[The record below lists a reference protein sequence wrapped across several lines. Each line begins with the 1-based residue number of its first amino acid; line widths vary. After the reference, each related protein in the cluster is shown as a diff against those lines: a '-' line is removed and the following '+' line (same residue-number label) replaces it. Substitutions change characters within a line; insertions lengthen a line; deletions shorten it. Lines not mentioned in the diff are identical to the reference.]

1 MDVDKL
7 IEKVTQVR
15 KVIIKVPGIKQFDAQ
30 IRKSAGLAVKGMQSV
45 ASSSDS
51 VGAAFKRLQKITN
64 PNAFLAGTFQ
74 SANQGAIS
82 LLETL
87 SRTTIVLFGITS
99 AFKTLQATASAF
111 YNETIGRANA
121 YYEQLLKTKTTLA
134 STNDVFVNEKKI
146 LDPLE
151 KIESISGLIDSRIDS
166 IRLKTIELAGVTS
179 GEVVE
184 VFSIV
189 ASQAGQIGANLEQ
202 AEDLA
207 ISFAAALGTFGL
219 PLRQARQEITSILQG
234 NVNVDSYI
242 AQALQITSSDIQ
254 KARSQIGGISAYLQK
269 KLETAVAGQ
278 SLAAKTL
285 EGVLSNIRDIYEEFT
300 RNIGD
305 VQLQPLIKAWSFIFE
320 TLNKSL
326 ATIKSIGREMG
337 KLPVAIGTGIT
348 NAAGFN
354 QEGNSA
360 AAAEGVT
367 RVLEK
372 VDVIFSKLQ
381 VNITQLMNQLNTQ
394 LGAIMQNIATMIG
407 LLTNSLGQ
415 FTEAVAILTRAQIE
429 SFVGTLAQV
438 IPILTG
444 AVLGVSALI
453 SAWAELLKLPIVQA
467 FVRLKTTFKLLEM
480 TGVLAVARI
489 VTKIIIFRKML
500 MGTWNAIVW
509 GITMAKAGIA
519 AVLVWISKL
528 LLTLSALIAKITA
541 VAVASGIISS
551 ESTKDIDALSDTL
564 KQVGEQAQES
574 GSKIKLMGIGIKGL
588 ANAFKGLLK
597 ATLIIAAV
605 QLAIAAVVESLSAYQ
620 RYRDQLAK
628 DKSLENSIKYLDET
642 AEQAA
647 KGGLTSLQE
656 KLRELAQRDVRE
668 AMEEAVAKIKEL
680 KDELKDLGTD
690 ESPLM
695 YGGAGAID
703 TKSLKR
709 SKAQIELEKWQ
720 KKYKALEAKL
730 DKKNVDEKVRLESN
744 NRKNLEKEVAEFRK
758 QLADDEFRY
767 RQRLARAEV
776 EKLRLQQQLELQRL
790 DAILKKRIEGEE
802 GASRAFMENLNN
814 YLRKKQQGEDDIN
827 AREKSLQL
835 DLADLAKEIADYKY
849 NTEKKIAALQEKMGI
864 YQMKVA
870 DYKYDKAKEQETNLG
885 QAGSLV
891 KLIADSESYGGNYGA
906 FNRAGS
912 NEGHTAHGSGIDPN
926 LVTRTIADIMA
937 EQARG
942 EIHAVGKYQIIGKTM
957 KGLMSGAYGATGVTP
972 DMQFTPANQDKLFQ
986 ALARNRI
993 VSNNPEATMAGL
1005 RQEWIGLQNI
1015 PDEELMPAVKAMMEG
1030 GSSLVTPAKAQAPEP
1045 LNLGDLSDVDPSK
1058 ITSSLEKLKTTM
1070 TEIKA
1075 LKDELTMEDIAQ
1087 TFEDLANGVF
1097 GQIDLEPLN
1106 DQLKTA
1112 QEGFNSMVESGKELT
1127 DNQQRQIEYQTIL
1140 KRAETERDQMIKA
1153 VNENQE
1159 LSDEKKIEAIA
1170 IINESYDKH
1179 VEKLEK
1185 VRETQAQILGL
1196 EQARAAIA
1204 QSIANIESIT
1214 AETADLKL
1222 ETRLQME
1229 GLSSI
1234 EIRGELKKAQIYRQQ
1249 AKILA
1254 TSNMTPEQK
1263 AKYVEQIQ
1271 REITAVNALTKA
1283 QMEAANPINR
1293 LYAQWKQDL
1302 NDIDGMYAQMA
1313 QTVASELGTAM
1324 SNAITGLIDGTKTA
1338 EEAFADM
1345 FKNIGKA
1352 FIDMATQMIAKALV
1366 MKALGILL
1374 PGAGAAPAQG
1384 FGGTNYGMG
1393 FSNLF
1398 SGGGVPFSYAEG
1410 GFVETPQKANIAD
1423 GGEPEYVIPESKMN
1437 DAMGRWSSGSRGGDV
1452 LDPMGT
1458 GGGEGGFGMGGDD
1471 GFNSNITINGG
1482 ITQIGG
1488 QDYIRRD
1495 ELPSIVGQAA
1505 KAGEDRALRKL
1516 RMSPSARRKIG
1527 L

>member
-7 IEKVTQVR
+7 LEKVTQVR
-15 KVIIKVPGIKQFDAQ
+15 KVVIKIPGIKQFDAQ
-30 IRKSAGLAVKGMQSV
+30 IRKSTGLAIKGMQGI

-51 VGAAFKRLQKITN
+51 VANAFKRLQKLTD

-111 YNETIGRANA
+111 YNETIGRAND

-134 STNDVFVNEKKI
+134 STNDVFVNQKKI
-146 LDPLE
+146 VDPLE

-234 NVNVDSYI
+234 NINVDSYI
-242 AQALQITSSDIQ
+242 AQALNITSADIQ
-254 KARSQIGGISAYLQK
+254 KARSQIGGIAAFLQK

-305 VQLQPLIKAWSFIFE
+305 VQLQPLINAWTYVFE

-326 ATIKSIGREMG
+326 ATIKSIAREMG

-354 QEGNSA
+354 REDRSQAVADGTA
-360 AAAEGVT
+360 

-394 LGAIMQNIATMIG
+394 LGTIMENIAAMIG

-429 SFVGTLAQV
+429 SFIGTLAQV
-438 IPILTG
+438 IPILTA

-453 SAWAELLKLPIVQA
+453 SAWAELLKLPLVQS

-480 TGVLAVARI
+480 TGVLAIARI
-489 VTKIIIFRKML
+489 ITKIIIFRKMI
-500 MGTWNAIVW
+500 MGTWQAITW
-509 GITMAKAGIA
+509 GFNMAKAGIVA
-519 AVLVWISKL
+519 ILGWISKL
-528 LLTLSALIAKITA
+528 LLSLSALIAKITA

-551 ESTKDIDALSDTL
+551 EATKDINVLSDTL
-564 KQVGEQAQES
+564 KKVGEEAQES
-574 GSKIKLMGIGIKGL
+574 GSKIKLMGLGIKGL
-588 ANAFKGLLK
+588 TNAFKGLLK
-597 ATLIIAAV
+597 ATLVIAAV
-605 QLAIAAVVESLSAYQ
+605 QLAIAAVVEALSAFQ

-628 DKSLENSIKYLDET
+628 DKSLANSIKYLDET
-642 AEQAA
+642 AEAA
-647 KGGLTSLQE
+647 ARGGLTSLQE
-656 KLRELAQRDVRE
+656 KLRELAQRDIRE
-668 AMEEAVAKIKEL
+668 AMEEALAKIKEL

-695 YGGAGAID
+695 YGGAGTID
-703 TKSLKR
+703 TKSLRR
-709 SKAQIELEKWQ
+709 SVAQRELEKWT

-730 DKKNVDEKVRLESN
+730 DKKNVEDKVRLEAN
-744 NRKNLEKEVAEFRK
+744 NRKNLEKEIAEFRK

-790 DAILKKRIEGEE
+790 DALLKKRIEGEE
-802 GASRAFMENLNN
+802 GASRVFMENLNN
-814 YLRKKQQGEDDIN
+814 YLRKKKQGEDDIN

-849 NTEKKIAALQEKMGI
+849 TTEKKIAALQEKMGI

-870 DYKYDKAKEQETNLG
+870 DYRYDKAKEQETNLG

-891 KLIADSESYGGNYGA
+891 KLIADSESFGGNYGA
-906 FNRAGS
+906 FNRSGS
-912 NEGHTAHGSGIDPN
+912 NDGHTAHGSGIDPN
-926 LVTRTIADIMA
+926 LVNMTIAEIMA
-937 EQARG
+937 KQALPLSDPTG
-942 EIHAVGKYQIIGKTM
+942 LHAVGKYQIIGKTL

-972 DMQFTPANQDKLFQ
+972 DMKFTPANQDKLFQ

-1005 RQEWIGLQNI
+1005 RQEWVGLQNI
-1015 PDEELMPAVKAMMEG
+1015 PDAELLPAVKAMMEG
-1030 GSSLVTPAKAQAPEP
+1030 GSALVTPKKAQAPEP
-1045 LNLGDLSDVDPSK
+1045 LNLGDLSDVDPSRV
-1058 ITSSLEKLKTTM
+1058 TRSLEKLKTTM
-1070 TEIKA
+1070 AEIKA

-1087 TFEDLANGVF
+1087 TFENLANGVF

-1112 QEGFNSMVESGKELT
+1112 QEGFNSMVESGKQLT
-1127 DNQQRQIEYQTIL
+1127 ENQQRQIEYQTIL
-1140 KRAETERDQMIKA
+1140 TRAETERDQMIQA
-1153 VNENQE
+1153 VNENKE
-1159 LSDEKKIEAIA
+1159 LSDQKKIEAIG

-1179 VEKLEK
+1179 VEKLGK
-1185 VRETQAQILGL
+1185 VRDTQAQILGL

-1214 AETADLKL
+1214 AET
-1222 ETRLQME
+1222 E
-1229 GLSSI
+1229 G
-1234 EIRGELKKAQIYRQQ
+1234 
-1249 AKILA
+1249 
-1254 TSNMTPEQK
+1254 
-1263 AKYVEQIQ
+1263 
-1271 REITAVNALTKA
+1271 
-1283 QMEAANPINR
+1283 
-1293 LYAQWKQDL
+1293 
-1302 NDIDGMYAQMA
+1302 
-1313 QTVASELGTAM
+1313 
-1324 SNAITGLIDGTKTA
+1324 
-1338 EEAFADM
+1338 
-1345 FKNIGKA
+1345 
-1352 FIDMATQMIAKALV
+1352 
-1366 MKALGILL
+1366 
-1374 PGAGAAPAQG
+1374 
-1384 FGGTNYGMG
+1384 
-1393 FSNLF
+1393 
-1398 SGGGVPFSYAEG
+1398 
-1410 GFVETPQKANIAD
+1410 
-1423 GGEPEYVIPESKMN
+1423 
-1437 DAMGRWSSGSRGGDV
+1437 
-1452 LDPMGT
+1452 
-1458 GGGEGGFGMGGDD
+1458 
-1471 GFNSNITINGG
+1471 
-1482 ITQIGG
+1482 
-1488 QDYIRRD
+1488 
-1495 ELPSIVGQAA
+1495 
-1505 KAGEDRALRKL
+1505 
-1516 RMSPSARRKIG
+1516 SPT
-1527 L
+1527 